1 MFNLYA
7 NVYSVRSKRSHL
19 IGCLEFLYSLIPQE
33 GILLKVK
40 EKTLVYQSKA
50 KLSVRSFAAVIQ
62 QNMDHTQ
69 DFIVENLPS
78 FKNKQKPVWLIR
90 SLNEL

>member
-7 NVYSVRSKRSHL
+7 NVYSVRGKRSHL

-40 EKTLVYQSKA
+40 EKALVYQS
-50 KLSVRSFAAVIQ
+50 
-62 QNMDHTQ
+62 
-69 DFIVENLPS
+69 
-78 FKNKQKPVWLIR
+78 
-90 SLNEL
+90 